1 MASQARKK
9 IWLKTT
15 EAAVAQPKKSWYSST
30 PPRNA
35 ATSGGPTTTRGRGGT
50 GHQAGTVVKA
60 LDALAL
66 LGEHPDGVTAAQMA
80 RKTSHPFSTCYR
92 LLNTLVSTGF
102 ARYDAQDK
110 RYHLG
115 LRVFQLAHT
124 VAAPQGFESSAVP
137 VLQRLT
143 ERTRESSVLHVP
155 DGDRAF
161 TVRTEDGPQFR
172 ATTDPGDRAALH
184 STASGKILL
193 ALSEPAASEQLLRDT
208 EFEPRTAH
216 SLTDRDELAR
226 QVITAREGVWTSQ
239 SEEND
244 LGMVAITAP
253 VLAPSGRLLGAVALA
268 APLFRSTATQ
278 LEEHVPPLIDATR
291 ELGPVLPAR

>member
-1 MASQARKK
+1 M
-9 IWLKTT
+9 
-15 EAAVAQPKKSWYSST
+15 
-30 PPRNA
+30 
-35 ATSGGPTTTRGRGGT
+35 
-50 GHQAGTVVKA
+50 VKA

-155 DGDRAF
+155 DGDRAL

-193 ALSEPAASEQLLRDT
+193 ALSEPAASEQLLLDI

-226 QVITAREGVWTSQ
+226 QVVTAREGVWTSQ

-253 VLAPSGRLLGAVALA
+253 SWPRPGGCWVPWHLRLPCSAARRPSS
-268 APLFRSTATQ
+268 RSTFPHLSTPRVSSDRSCR
-278 LEEHVPPLIDATR
+278 HGDPPLAGGADQRGDACPCR
-291 ELGPVLPAR
+291 QCD